1 MTRRVKIGVNGW
13 FFCRQFT
20 GIGRYSLNVFSELA
34 RLFPDLE
41 FLIAVPGRLD
51 EDIDKFLRYQE
62 NLKFELIPENP
73 TLKRINAG
81 LSKCFWEKE
90 QLNRFFRENSVDLI
104 HLPYPALYKKIKS
117 VPVIITIHDTIPW
130 TDKLYRNRGLLSGLY
145 NRATQIRAGLADYLI
160 TVSQQSKK
168 EILTLPGF
176 NKDKLEVVYNASEF
190 NDAPDFSPQEMQ
202 SLLKKLGLKKEDR
215 FLFYMGGFDK
225 RKNVQRLIDVFS
237 LKIAPES
244 ELKLV
249 IGGANVLS
257 NNLFE
262 KLCWDEEHWGGRI
275 VKTGFLNNS
284 ELIML
289 YRQAWA
295 YFSLT
300 TREGFNLPLLEALT
314 LGCPALVSDLA
325 VHREVAG
332 DVPVFLNLNDSD
344 DRIADSIL
352 NLYNYPDN
360 YQKLEKKTADFAD
373 LAGVKYSWLK
383 AAKQVGEIY
392 LKLIK

>member
-1 MTRRVKIGVNGW
+1 MTKRIKIGVNGW

-51 EDIDKFLRYQE
+51 EDIDKYLRYQE

-81 LSKCFWEKE
+81 LSKCLWERN
-90 QLNRFFRENSVDLI
+90 QLNKFFRENRVDLI
-104 HLPYPALYKKIKS
+104 HLPYPALYRKIRG
-117 VPVIITIHDTIPW
+117 VPVIMTIHDTIPW
-130 TDKLYRNRGLLSGLY
+130 TDKVYRKRGFLSGLY
-145 NRATQIRAGLADYLI
+145 NRGTLIKAGLADYLI
-160 TVSQQSKK
+160 TVSNQSKK
-168 EILTLPGF
+168 EILALPGF
-176 NKDKLEVVYNASEF
+176 NSAKLEVVYNASEF
-190 NDAPDFSPQEMQ
+190 NDAQDFSE
-202 SLLKKLGLKKEDR
+202 SETNNLLEKLGLNAEDR
-215 FLFYMGGFDK
+215 FLFYMGGFDQ
-225 RKNVQRLIDVFS
+225 RKNVQRLIDVFT
-237 LKIAPES
+237 LRIAPES

-249 IGGANVLS
+249 IGGANVLQ
-257 NNLFE
+257 NNLFKE
-262 KLCWDEEHWGGRI
+262 LSWDENRWKGRI
-275 VKTGFLNNS
+275 IKTGFLNNS

-325 VHREVAG
+325 VHHEVAG
-332 DVPVFLNLNDSD
+332 DVPVFLDLNAGD
-344 DRIADSIL
+344 DRIADSVL

-360 YQKLEKKTADFAD
+360 YHTLKKQTVDFAE
-373 LAGVKYSWLK
+373 LAREKYSWLK
-383 AAKQVGEIY
+383 AAKQIGEIY
-392 LKLIK
+392 LKQLK